1 MKKTCILSALPLIL
15 SLAIIPT
22 TQALA
27 KQPDWSVVGSTRY
40 GRLVLMPHGSAEQRM
55 DMREMDRSFAPPA
68 AMAPSHSQT
77 RDPFADLHLE

>member
-27 KQPDWSVVGSTRY
+27 KQPDWSVVGSTPY
-40 GRLVLMPHGSAEQRM
+40 GRIVLMPHGSAEQRM
-55 DMREMDRSFAPPA
+55 DMREMDRSFSPPA
-68 AMAPSHSQT
+68 AMASSHSQA